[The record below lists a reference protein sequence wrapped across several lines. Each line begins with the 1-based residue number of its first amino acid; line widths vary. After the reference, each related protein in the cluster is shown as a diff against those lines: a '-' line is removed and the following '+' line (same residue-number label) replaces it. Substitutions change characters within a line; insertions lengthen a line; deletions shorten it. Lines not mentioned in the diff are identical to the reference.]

1 MVQMHLFA
9 GQEERRRCREQTCR
23 HKVEGQC
30 GMNGEIGSD
39 RHTLPCVKQI
49 ASGKLVCNRG
59 SSVWC
64 PVMI

>member
-49 ASGKLVCNRG
+49 ASGKL
-59 SSVWC
+59 
-64 PVMI
+64 P